1 MSVASEK
8 LNLPPNVIG
17 KTRGYLDLAIENI
30 IWKTSKTF
38 NTVKVD
44 LLWWGQNSDGISCEG
59 IKINVNKSQIP
70 PEEPLRTIRY
80 QIKTNSRLFLSY
92 LKNCEPLKVEIYS
105 SKTGDFIGS
114 SKVEIPLKF
123 HNSPDV
129 REQSCRLSLQILST
143 RQFSL
148 GEIVVSIHINQSDAM
163 THKNSTKLKDTKR
176 TKSETTNSVEPAVL
190 KEKDLNKENIRV
202 VGSKMRISFRDPKPS
217 MKAST
222 LIKLPQKENSKPTR
236 ILKSARKASIEP
248 ESRPESQPSK
258 PNTSSG
264 EKESLLRPSSINF
277 TSEKSSLIN
286 YLSGEPMSRVDETN
300 LIHNLA
306 TISPSS
312 SIIEALNTVGMTKP
326 AQKLKLSDKLNSI
339 RIKISQVEL
348 NAAGQL
354 ETQTF
359 MNKNRLQKCIL
370 KCVVTSK
377 SFKSDEDVRLIS
389 SVFETAPKR
398 KFDFIIAEL
407 KVFWLLPNCKCKA
420 NQKHI
425 SSCLDVHR
433 APTTTLTSTKNT
445 LKSSFIF
452 P

>member
-38 NTVKVD
+38 NTVKVE

-176 TKSETTNSVEPAVL
+176 TKSETSNVVEPAAL
-190 KEKDLNKENIRV
+190 KEKDSNKENIRI
-202 VGSKMRISFRDPKPS
+202 VGSKMRISFRDPKPL
-217 MKAST
+217 KPST
-222 LIKLPQKENSKPTR
+222 LIKFPQKENSKPAR
-236 ILKSARKASIEP
+236 ILKSARKASIEQ
-248 ESRPESQPSK
+248 ESRPEFHSSK
-258 PNTSSG
+258 PTTPSG
-264 EKESLLRPSSINF
+264 EKESLLRPSSSNV

-300 LIHNLA
+300 FIHNLA

-312 SIIEALNTVGMTKP
+312 SIIEALNTVGMTTKP

-339 RIKISQVEL
+339 RVKISQVEL

-359 MNKNRLQKCIL
+359 MNKNRLQKCVL

-377 SFKSDEDVRLIS
+377 CFKSDEDVRLIS

-407 KVFWLLPNCKCKA
+407 KVFWLLPNYKCKA

-425 SSCLDVHR
+425 PSVS
-433 APTTTLTSTKNT
+433 
-445 LKSSFIF
+445 
-452 P
+452 